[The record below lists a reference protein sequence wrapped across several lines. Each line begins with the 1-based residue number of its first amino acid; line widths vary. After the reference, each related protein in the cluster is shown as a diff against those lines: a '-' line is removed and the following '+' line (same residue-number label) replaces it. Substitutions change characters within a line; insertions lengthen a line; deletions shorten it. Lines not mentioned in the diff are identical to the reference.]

1 MSYRN
6 DIHFLTIKPPLG
18 QNDMVHLC
26 EPYSITVTI
35 SVMKE
40 YCLCPSNIHRS
51 TGSQKCKVLA
61 DIWTNARDKY
71 RY

>member
-1 MSYRN
+1 MNYRD

-35 SVMKE
+35 SVRKE
-40 YCLCPSNIHRS
+40 YIH
-51 TGSQKCKVLA
+51 TH
-61 DIWTNARDKY
+61 IY
-71 RY
+71 YM